1 MHDRARKKRK
11 ALATNRLNYLKNERK
26 RYDTK
31 IRDMIKKMIVFQE
44 KEVSETPV
52 EIDDLQIILPFY
64 NSVAKRSKQPLPKEK
79 CYFKLQRLFLFEQK
93 SQARGLPTF
102 DEDIALLLASR
113 CIFREEE
120 DTLETHLRNLA
131 SGIPVQ
137 IDNSLSEDES
147 QPVDS
152 AQPDKA
158 EDDDNCQP
166 KETGEPI
173 KPDDDANCTKNAPS
187 IDTDKLEN
195 GITRAPNVFIKRGK
209 PRKTCKS
216 VPLWKMQENMQR
228 LRKQE
233 SLAKSSLVSGSQ
245 VPLDLVKV
253 SLPTTGTVVSNGL
266 VPGSMTSCQYS
277 QSNVS
282 EYNTGTPQTFGK
294 LLPTFGTVN
303 GRTVPL
309 NMNQIITG
317 KYFDQGNS
325 FSIAR
330 ERTLYRFGK
339 VVAPQIQNGRHPRIE
354 VEKVD
359 ISNPSFSQG
368 MARDMIH
375 GKRNYEAKIQ
385 TENGP
390 AVETEALGAHV
401 KVFSQSV
408 SESNFVPITARKS
421 IRDKYRY
428 VKVGPNSV
436 GTELCVNKK
445 LSIPASNMSLTTH
458 KTNSNDFDL
467 EFSKMLNAQ
476 RIGINIDRND
486 TKQTKHFAQELENAS
501 SPFRSIKCNPT
512 VSKVMKQ
519 QNFQHSGPDIT
530 GMGASISNVFK
541 DVGADL
547 PKSART
553 KEQGYETRI
562 PQSLFI
568 DRHKSLTTK
577 QTRLEN
583 HENANP
589 QEDLCRCFIRTEEK
603 RSEKRALGAKPF
615 EINDLSLAE
624 PKPFRD
630 SPVDKVE
637 IVHTGSDKDIGR
649 KATPNN
655 VKPQQFFFKIY
666 SNLNEDASGNYKD
679 DSEKESIEN
688 GTRVPPL
695 IHEEIPGDMPQIFL
709 EEFYGVKV
717 DQTTSSVSRS
727 TEKSE
732 NGKAALEHLSRE
744 EKDFLTK
751 EYDADDESEMSEDV
765 PEIFLEEFC
774 GVVVDQT
781 KSRESRSTEKSEN
794 GTTMKEHL
802 LREEKDF
809 QTNEYDAD
817 NESELVENNNGACG
831 PTARKDVPK
840 CDKKTPSSFD
850 AVQLDEHS
858 SASNGKVDEVC
869 FTKVPLLNAKTSE
882 PLFIAVEDSKTWEN
896 ANDTC

>member
-1 MHDRARKKRK
+1 MPRKIRIRFDPRRKREQQRMHNRARKERK
-11 ALATNRLNYLKNERK
+11 ALATNRSSYLKNERK

-44 KEVSETPV
+44 KEVSEIPL

-64 NSVAKRSKQPLPKEK
+64 NAVVKRSKQPLPKEK

-131 SGIPVQ
+131 NGIPVQ

-152 AQPDKA
+152 AQADKA

-166 KETGEPI
+166 KGTGEPK
-173 KPDDDANCTKNAPS
+173 KPDDDANCTTNAPS
-187 IDTDKLEN
+187 VDTDKLEN
-195 GITRAPNVFIKRGK
+195 GITRAPNVFIKTGK
-209 PRKTCKS
+209 PRKTGKS

-233 SLAKSSLVSGSQ
+233 SLAKSSLVSDSQ
-245 VPLDLVKV
+245 VPPDLVKV
-253 SLPTTGTVVSNGL
+253 SLPSTGTIVSNGF
-266 VPGSMTSCQYS
+266 VPGSINSCQYS
-277 QSNVS
+277 QSNV
-282 EYNTGTPQTFGK
+282 YNTGTPQAFGK

-303 GRTVPL
+303 GRAVPL

-330 ERTLYRFGK
+330 ERALNAFGK
-339 VVAPQIQNGRHPRIE
+339 AIAPQNHNGQHPRME

-359 ISNPSFSQG
+359 TSAPSFSQG
-368 MARDMIH
+368 VARDMIH
-375 GKRNYEAKIQ
+375 GKRNYETKLQ

-390 AVETEALGAHV
+390 AAEAEALGAHF

-408 SESNFVPITARKS
+408 SESNGVPMTARKS

-428 VKVGPNSV
+428 VKVGHNSA

-445 LSIPASNMSLTTH
+445 LSIQASNMNLTTH

-467 EFSKMLNAQ
+467 EYSKKLNAQ
-476 RIGINIDRND
+476 RISTNIDRND
-486 TKQTKHFAQELENAS
+486 TKQAKHFAQEIENAS
-501 SPFRSIKCNPT
+501 SPLRSINCNPT
-512 VSKVMKQ
+512 VSKVMKKP
-519 QNFQHSGPDIT
+519 NFQNSGPDIT
-530 GMGASISNVFK
+530 GIGASIPYVFK
-541 DVGADL
+541 DAGDDRS
-547 PKSART
+547 KSARA
-553 KEQGYETRI
+553 KEQGHETRI
-562 PQSLFI
+562 PQYLFI
-568 DRHKSLTTK
+568 DRHESLTAQ
-577 QTRLEN
+577 QTHLEN
-583 HENANP
+583 HENTNP
-589 QEDLCRCFIRTEEK
+589 QQDLSRCFIRTEEQ
-603 RSEKRALGAKPF
+603 RSEKRASGFKSF
-615 EINDLSLAE
+615 EIINPSLTE

-630 SPVDKVE
+630 KDE
-637 IVHTGSDKDIGR
+637 IVHTGNDQDIGK
-649 KATPNN
+649 KATRNDI
-655 VKPQQFFFKIY
+655 KPQQFLLRND

-679 DSEKESIEN
+679 DSGKESAEN
-688 GTRVPPL
+688 GTKVPPL
-695 IHEEIPGDMPQIFL
+695 IHEEIPGDVPQIFL

-717 DQTTSSVSRS
+717 DQRTSSVSCS
-727 TEKSE
+727 TEKAE

-765 PEIFLEEFC
+765 PEIFLVEFC

-781 KSRESRSTEKSEN
+781 NTRESRSTQKSEN
-794 GTTMKEHL
+794 STTVKEHL
-802 LREEKDF
+802 LRDEKDF
-809 QTNEYDAD
+809 LTYEYDAD
-817 NESELVENNNGACG
+817 NESELDEDNNGACG
-831 PTARKDVPK
+831 LPANKYVPK

-850 AVQLDEHS
+850 AVRLDEQF
-858 SASNGKVDEVC
+858 SASNGNV
-869 FTKVPLLNAKTSE
+869 N
-882 PLFIAVEDSKTWEN
+882 
-896 ANDTC
+896 